1 MKTLH
6 YQPYIDELNALTS
19 RMLEAEEFAERFPLF
34 KNYILKNKIT
44 NTGKNVTQLGDKVL
58 DVYLGQI
65 VYLYNYSK
73 TLKGT
78 PTNYRGEPIEVP
90 LVVFYINRYSMF
102 GDDFY
107 EEIIKELDESVDDLV
122 YFYDS
127 INSKYYVTEE
137 NLEEFCD
144 KLSIWYNN
152 AIEKNKQYY
161 IEQKKIRLQKELD
174 LLQG

>member
-1 MKTLH
+1 MKTLY
-6 YQPYIDELNALTS
+6 YQPYIDELN
-19 RMLEAEEFAERFPLF
+19 RMLEAEEFAERLPLF
-34 KNYILKNKIT
+34 KDYILKNKI
-44 NTGKNVTQLGDKVL
+44 NNKNMVAQLGEKVL
-58 DVYLGQI
+58 DVYLGQAI
-65 VYLYNYSK
+65 RLYNYSEIY
-73 TLKGT
+73 LGT
-78 PTNYRGEPIEVP
+78 PINYNGKPISIP
-90 LVVFYINRYSMF
+90 LIVFYVNEYSMF

-107 EEIIKELDESVDDLV
+107 DEIIKDLDESVKDLV

-152 AIEKNKQYY
+152 AIEKNKQYS

>member
-19 RMLEAEEFAERFPLF
+19 RMLEAEEFAERLPLF
-34 KNYILKNKIT
+34 KDYILKNKIYDIKR
-44 NTGKNVTQLGDKVL
+44 NTLPLGEKVL
-58 DVYLGQI
+58 DVYFGQMIYFYNLGME
-65 VYLYNYSK
+65 L
-73 TLKGT
+73 
-78 PTNYRGEPIEVP
+78 TNYKHNPIEIP

-107 EEIIKELDESVDDLV
+107 DNIDKELDASVDDLV

-127 INSKYYVTEE
+127 INSKYYVAEE
-137 NLEEFCD
+137 NLEEFCS

-152 AIEKNKQYY
+152 AIDKNKQYS
-161 IEQKKIRLQKELD
+161 IDKKKIRLQKELD

>member
-6 YQPYIDELNALTS
+6 YQPYIDELNK
-19 RMLEAEEFAERFPLF
+19 MLEAEEFAKRLPLF
-34 KNYILKNKIT
+34 KDFILSNKID
-44 NTGKNVTQLGDKVL
+44 NKNMVAQLGEKVL
-58 DVYLGQI
+58 DVYLGQAI
-65 VYLYNYSK
+65 RLYNYSEVNN
-73 TLKGT
+73 GT
-78 PTNYRGEPIEVP
+78 PTNYLGNPIKVP
-90 LVVFYINRYSMF
+90 LIVFYINRYSMF

-107 EEIIKELDESVDDLV
+107 DNIDKELDASVDDLV

-152 AIEKNKQYY
+152 AIEKNKQYS

>member
-19 RMLEAEEFAERFPLF
+19 RMIEAEEFAERLPLF
-34 KNYILKNKIT
+34 KDYILKNKINT
-44 NTGKNVTQLGDKVL
+44 NHTTSRLGEKVL
-58 DVYLGQI
+58 DVYIGQEI
-65 VYLYNYSK
+65 RLCNYSENF
-73 TLKGT
+73 KGT
-78 PTNYRGEPIEVP
+78 PTNYLGNLIKVP

-102 GDDFY
+102 GDYFY
-107 EEIIKELDESVDDLV
+107 EEIIKELDESVENLV

-137 NLEEFCD
+137 NLEEFCS

-152 AIEKNKQYY
+152 AIEKNKQYS